1 MRMSKTSLAA
11 LCAACSLAVA
21 TPAQEW
27 TRLRGPKGQGHG
39 ANELPAVLTEANV
52 QWRVDAGTGHSSP
65 VLWGASLFL
74 TRLGEQSGSREVV
87 CFDADTG
94 KERWATACTFEPHG
108 QHELNSFASSTP
120 TVDADAVYVL
130 WTSGKRLVA
139 LALDHTGEE
148 LWRRDLG
155 GFYSNHGS
163 ASSPVLC
170 GDLLIVAN
178 EHQGKDCFVTA
189 LDRGSGEQ
197 RWRLDREPKGRWAC
211 YAPPLLYEPE
221 GGAPVLLLAS
231 YVRGLAAIEPATG
244 ALRWETDLGF
254 RNRFIAAPALSGGLL
269 LVNAGSG
276 DAGRECVVF
285 DLTGGAK
292 VTPKVRY
299 RVRRSLPY
307 VPAAIAVGGLFHLFA
322 DGGFCSCVDA
332 ETGEVRW
339 RERTEH
345 RFFSSPVTNGRAIYI
360 GDREGQLL
368 SFALDRHEV
377 LGTLD
382 LGAAICATP
391 ALARGRMFVRTADEL
406 VCLGPTPK

>member
-94 KERWATACTFEPHG
+94 EERWARAFGFEAHD
-108 QHELNSFASSTP
+108 QHQLNSFTSSTP

-130 WTSGKRLVA
+130 WTSGKRLIA
-139 LALDHTGEE
+139 LALDHEGEA
-148 LWRRDLG
+148 LWRRELG

-163 ASSPVLC
+163 AVSPVLC
-170 GDLLIVAN
+170 GDLVVVAN
-178 EHQGKDCFVTA
+178 ENQGSDCFVTA
-189 LDRGSGEQ
+189 LDRRTGAP
-197 RWRLDREPKGRWAC
+197 RWRIERQKKARWAC
-211 YAPPLLYEPE
+211 YSPPFLHEPE
-221 GGAPVLLLAS
+221 GASPVLLLAS
-231 YVRGLAAIEPATG
+231 FAHGLTAIEPDNG
-244 ALRWETDLGF
+244 AVRWEADLGF
-254 RNRFIAAPALSGGLL
+254 KNRFIASPCLSGDRL
-269 LVNAGSG
+269 LVNTGSG
-276 DAGRECVVF
+276 DSGKECVVF
-285 DLTGGAK
+285 DLAGGAAEA
-292 VTPKVRY
+292 PEVRFKL
-299 RVRRSLPY
+299 RRGLPY
-307 VPAAIAVGGLFHLFA
+307 VPSVVAVGGRFHLFA

-332 ETGEVRW
+332 ETGEELW